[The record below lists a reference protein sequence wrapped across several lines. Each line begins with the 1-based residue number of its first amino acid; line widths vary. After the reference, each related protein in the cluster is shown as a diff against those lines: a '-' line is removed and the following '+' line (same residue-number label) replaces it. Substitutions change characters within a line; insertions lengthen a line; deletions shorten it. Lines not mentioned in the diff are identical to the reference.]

1 MNVFYEV
8 ILSFYGM
15 WEYVLGG
22 ASLFGLIVGL
32 FSIYNGRATR
42 KLLVEEERLTREI
55 IEKLVS
61 RIDEGFR
68 KMDEGF
74 RRMDEGFR
82 RMDEGF
88 RKMDERFARMD
99 ERFIEILMEIRRLR
113 SS

>member
-1 MNVFYEV
+1 MEMLKY
-8 ILSFYGM
+8 YCM

-42 KLLVEEERLTREI
+42 KLLMEEERLTREM
-55 IEKLVS
+55 IEKLVGK
-61 RIDEGFR
+61 I
-68 KMDEGF
+68 DEGF

-88 RKMDERFARMD
+88 RRMDERFAKMDERFAKMD
-99 ERFIEILMEIRRLR
+99 ERFIEVLREIRQLR
-113 SS
+113 SG

>member
-1 MNVFYEV
+1 
-8 ILSFYGM
+8 M

-42 KLLVEEERLTREI
+42 KLLVEEGRLTREI

-61 RIDEGFR
+61 EGFR

>member
-1 MNVFYEV
+1 
-8 ILSFYGM
+8 M

-32 FSIYNGRATR
+32 SSIYNGRATR
-42 KLLVEEERLTREI
+42 KLLMEEERLTREMM
-55 IEKLVS
+55 EKLM
-61 RIDEGFR
+61 G

-82 RMDEGF
+82 RMDE
-88 RKMDERFARMD
+88 RLAKMD
-99 ERFIEILMEIRRLR
+99 ERFIEVLKEIRKLR